1 MLNLG
6 GHKLKSDRNE
16 IRSQDFSHIFPA
28 FSCLHTC
35 FAYIN
40 VFICLGLNLP
50 FYSSV
55 SFQIE
60 TLLGW
65 DEGPQAPWWTFDG
78 AHTAQLIK
86 GAQCIK
92 NKNKIDKLHVNRF
105 FFFQNQ
111 GNPRQMDCELLL
123 IDLSVFYL
131 SGQVVCI
138 LK

>member
-6 GHKLKSDRNE
+6 GHKLKSDQNE
-16 IRSQDFSHIFPA
+16 ICSQDFSHIFPA
-28 FSCLHTC
+28 FSRLHTS

-65 DEGPQAPWWTFDG
+65 DEEPQAPWWTFDG

-92 NKNKIDKLHVNRF
+92 NKNKIDKLHVNMF
-105 FFFQNQ
+105 FFSK
-111 GNPRQMDCELLL
+111 PRKSKKMDCELLL